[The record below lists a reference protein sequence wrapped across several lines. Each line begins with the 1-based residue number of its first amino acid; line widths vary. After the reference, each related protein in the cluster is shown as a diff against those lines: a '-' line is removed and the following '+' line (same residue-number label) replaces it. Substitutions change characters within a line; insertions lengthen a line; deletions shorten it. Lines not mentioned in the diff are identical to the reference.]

1 MCGRFTLRGSAA
13 EVAEFF
19 QLLRDLF
26 DWNQPRFNIAPTQTV
41 LAVRQPATI
50 REPAWFRWGLIPP
63 WAQDASFGAKCIN
76 ARAEGL
82 AQSRVF
88 KTPFQRHRCLIV
100 ADGFYEWERI
110 GQSKK
115 SPIQFSLRDTNL
127 FAFAGLA
134 ESWHSSTGE
143 LVESC
148 SVITTSANEL
158 LAPIHDRMPVILR
171 PSDYDR
177 WLDPQNQEIALLQS
191 LLVPLPAD
199 EMQAERVSDVVNNV
213 RNNVDPRLPVS
224 QSTVKK
230 QARLLFDDVE

>member
-1 MCGRFTLRGSAA
+1 MCGRFTLRASGA
-13 EVAEFF
+13 EIAEFF
-19 QLLRDLF
+19 ELMGELF
-26 DWNQPRFNIAPTQTV
+26 DGSQPRFNIAPTQTV
-41 LAVRQPATI
+41 LAVRRGATS
-50 REPAWFRWGLIPP
+50 REPVWFGWGLIPP

-82 AQSRVF
+82 AGSRVF

-100 ADGFYEWERI
+100 ADGFYEWERV
-110 GQSKK
+110 GKTKK
-115 SPIQFSLRDTNL
+115 SPIQFTLRDTNL
-127 FAFAGLA
+127 FAFAGLS
-134 ESWHSSTGE
+134 EHWRSPTGD

-148 SVITTSANEL
+148 TIITTSANEL

-171 PSDYDR
+171 PRDYDR
-177 WLDPQNQEIALLQS
+177 WLDPQNQEIALLQT